1 MARDMPKLAVGKVD
15 PARDADRQ
23 IGERIRQRRVT
34 LGLTQQQVARMIGVT
49 YQQAHKYESGRN
61 RVSAGR
67 LFDFAQALD
76 VNVAYFFEGLSGEP
90 AGTKTQDRLMLE
102 LARNF
107 AAISDPAYR
116 EAVAALV
123 RVMAVV
129 GADDEDS
136 A

>member
-1 MARDMPKLAVGKVD
+1 M
-15 PARDADRQ
+15 
-23 IGERIRQRRVT
+23 
-34 LGLTQQQVARMIGVT
+34 LGLTQQQVATMIGVP
-49 YQQAHKYESGRN
+49 YQQEHKYESGRN

-76 VNVAYFFEGLSGEP
+76 VNVAYFFEGLSGPP
-90 AGTKTQDRLMLE
+90 AGTKMQDRLMLD

-107 AAISDPAYR
+107 AAISNPAYR
-116 EAVAALV
+116 DAVAALV

>member
-1 MARDMPKLAVGKVD
+1 MASDGPKLVRGKD
-15 PARDADRQ
+15 NPARDADRQ
-23 IGERIRQRRVT
+23 IGARIRRRRMM
-34 LGLTQQQVARMIGVT
+34 LCLTQQQVATMIGIS
-49 YQQAHKYESGRN
+49 YQQVHKYESGRN

-76 VNVAYFFEGLSGEP
+76 VNVAYFFKGLSGEP
-90 AGTKTQDRLMLE
+90 AATKTQDRLMLE

-116 EAVAALV
+116 DAVLALV
-123 RVMAVV
+123 RAMAV
-129 GADDEDS
+129 GSADDGDS